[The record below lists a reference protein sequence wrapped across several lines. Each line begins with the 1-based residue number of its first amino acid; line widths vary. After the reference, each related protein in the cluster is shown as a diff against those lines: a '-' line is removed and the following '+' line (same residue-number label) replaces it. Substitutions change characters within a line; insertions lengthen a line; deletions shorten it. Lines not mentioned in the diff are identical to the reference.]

1 MLKALLWV
9 QTCLKTAW
17 AASRAPKVHFAT
29 QEPIQHPIFTSGEQ
43 FPGDSLPLTFPS
55 EEHRRPL
62 KMQPIIP
69 ILLGKDQHLQGGR
82 PTWCSQSRGVGLTEL
97 LPGQAQNAI
106 REIGIF

>member
-1 MLKALLWV
+1 M
-9 QTCLKTAW
+9 
-17 AASRAPKVHFAT
+17 
-29 QEPIQHPIFTSGEQ
+29 
-43 FPGDSLPLTFPS
+43 
-55 EEHRRPL
+55 